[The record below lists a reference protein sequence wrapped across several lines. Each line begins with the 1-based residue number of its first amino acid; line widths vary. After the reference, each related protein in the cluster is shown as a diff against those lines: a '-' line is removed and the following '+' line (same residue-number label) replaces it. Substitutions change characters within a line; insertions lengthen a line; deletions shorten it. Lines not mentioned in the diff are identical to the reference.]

1 MSFKTALIQ
10 NTATPDLAHDLEK
23 LAGMIRE
30 AAGQGASFV
39 ATPEYCAGLDTQGA
53 KLFPVAYAEE
63 QHPALP
69 VFRSLARDLNIWLLI
84 GSIGVKSPDGRI
96 FNRSYM
102 IDPTGNIAARY
113 DKLHLFDIDLE
124 EGKSYCESATIAP
137 GSEAVIAPC
146 VEGSIGLSICY
157 DIRFP
162 QLYRAYAQS
171 GAEMLA
177 APAAFTR
184 ITGEAHWHVLQRA
197 RAIENGAYVISPCQC
212 GTLSGGAECFG
223 HSLIVDP
230 WGKILAD
237 GGTEPGIVMAE
248 IDLDLVRQTRSRI
261 PSLRHDRSM
270 TLRNE
275 FSHQAPK
282 IRAAE

>member
-1 MSFKTALIQ
+1 MTFKTALIQ
-10 NTATPDLAHDLEK
+10 NTATPDLAHDVSVLTR
-23 LAGMIRE
+23 MIRE
-30 AAGQGASFV
+30 AAGLGASFV
-39 ATPEYCAGLDTQGA
+39 ATPEYCAGLDTKDG
-53 KLFPVAYAEE
+53 KLFPVAHSEGE
-63 QHPALP
+63 HPALP
-69 VFRSLARDLNIWLLI
+69 AFRTLASDLGIWLLI

-102 IDPTGNIAARY
+102 FDLKGNIAARY
-113 DKLHLFDIDLE
+113 DKLHLFDIDLDDSR
-124 EGKSYCESATIAP
+124 SYRESATIS
-137 GSEAVIAPC
+137 GGGEAVIAPC

-162 QLYRAYAQS
+162 QLYRAYAQA

-197 RAIENGAYVISPCQC
+197 RAIENGAFVISPCQC

-230 WGKILAD
+230 WGKVLAD
-237 GGTEPGIVMAE
+237 GGTEPGIVMAD
-248 IDLDLVRQTRSRI
+248 IDLELVAETRRRI
-261 PSLRHDRSM
+261 PSLRHDRPVS
-270 TLRNE
+270 LP
-275 FSHQAPK
+275 PK
-282 IRAAE
+282 A